1 MVARVPLELGWGRL
15 SAEPDV
21 GSDLLSCPLGK
32 GELLLPCL
40 PHCTV
45 LTLPAKLEVVL
56 IALCASKLLSVAFW
70 KLIKKEKVKWGL
82 LGSWWVSGGKKKK
95 KKGNSLEGRKEGFA
109 QLMASLCKQTGSE
122 AADGLTLAGLVPMH
136 QIDFKDEA
144 PTAWERKP
152 VALGVG
158 ALPGSCSN
166 TDCFTVHFRCTRCQR
181 EALGA
186 WDMKYDQ
193 WGLQTNEEIFFC
205 IEDRMEN
212 NVHFLRKTRNLRC
225 TIKVPEEN
233 EGPSS

>member
-1 MVARVPLELGWGRL
+1 M
-15 SAEPDV
+15 
-21 GSDLLSCPLGK
+21 
-32 GELLLPCL
+32 
-40 PHCTV
+40 
-45 LTLPAKLEVVL
+45 
-56 IALCASKLLSVAFW
+56 
-70 KLIKKEKVKWGL
+70 
-82 LGSWWVSGGKKKK
+82 
-95 KKGNSLEGRKEGFA
+95 EGRKEGFA

-205 IEDRMEN
+205 MEDRMEN